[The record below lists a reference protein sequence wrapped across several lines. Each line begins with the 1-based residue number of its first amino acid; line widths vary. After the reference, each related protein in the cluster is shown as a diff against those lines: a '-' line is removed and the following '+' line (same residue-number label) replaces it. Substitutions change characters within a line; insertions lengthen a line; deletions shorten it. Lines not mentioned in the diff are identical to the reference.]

1 MSNLEGIRCA
11 SNLWRQGR
19 IQIDD
24 AARARPQ
31 HG

>member
-1 MSNLEGIRCA
+1 MANLAGIRCA

-19 IQIDD
+19 MQID